1 MKRMER
7 ISTNSSERTS
17 SNSSTLSAPIHSGW
31 LYKSG
36 EGEKKKE
43 KENILINSL
52 DFISI
57 YKKRYFRLY
66 AEEKQ
71 LIYFQSDKD
80 GLEKQLGVID
90 LSCISE
96 PVRISSSIIQP
107 SQSGLKKYQNFDI
120 IVKEI
125 FFFNFCPFF

>member
-1 MKRMER
+1 MKEPLLTPLHFQLQFTLVGF
-7 ISTNSSERTS
+7 TNQ
-17 SNSSTLSAPIHSGW
+17 
-31 LYKSG
+31 
-36 EGEKKKE
+36 EKVKKKKEKE

-125 FFFNFCPFF
+125 FFFNFCSFF